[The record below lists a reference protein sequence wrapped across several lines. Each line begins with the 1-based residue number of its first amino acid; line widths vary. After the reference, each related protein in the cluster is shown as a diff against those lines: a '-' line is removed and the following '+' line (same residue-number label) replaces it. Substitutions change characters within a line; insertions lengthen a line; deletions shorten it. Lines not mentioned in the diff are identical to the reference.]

1 MPKVGDP
8 IPGTNLF
15 YEESDIANLGNEVSV
30 LGSSLAIP
38 DKLKADQTLA
48 MLTGNIRGGQYQNL
62 QGQTIDA
69 KTGQPVIP
77 PEESAKTPED
87 PTLQD
92 FIEYITPDGQTA
104 TIYQPEMNRGAI
116 ELLLKQGA
124 KPLKFLISRPL
135 AFDYGYGA
143 PAAFPSENAAQTAL
157 NDAKNELD
165 SLKKQFDSYR
175 ISDADL
181 QNQIS
186 SISAGWD
193 ARIAQMENIN
203 KRREASL
210 NTLGIRLGSRWTGGQ
225 FGEVVAEEER
235 QGIARIG
242 ELEAQKQSAIQ
253 TAKKAAR
260 DQNWEIYVKQVEL
273 AEKQYEKQQDAMKE
287 LNKLQTE
294 QSEKLQDQIKIQRDS
309 DRQEM
314 ESMITMADALAPLLF
329 GQLTNNENTNLELA
343 AKFADEFGISPQI
356 LLSRAMALQKNPTA
370 QNLGVDYGLLTEFLG
385 RQPTKEEYLTF
396 QRQQAEA
403 KKIIVG
409 VGGGADSLVQT
420 ILQNPELFNQL
431 TPTDKARVAP
441 QLAALGFTA
450 FGKPLSDTAIK
461 EITQTETGLEQLK
474 YLKDVVINNQD
485 LIGPIRGLAA
495 LNPYSK
501 ARQIQADIDRVKQ
514 SVGKALEGGVLRKE
528 DEEKYK
534 KILATITDVPETAL
548 HKINQLIATLTK
560 NVELYKE
567 QQSAAGR
574 TVDAKSDDPLGIR

>member
-260 DQNWEIYVKQVEL
+260 DQNWEIYVKQVDL
-273 AEKQYEKQQDAMKE
+273 AEKQYEKQQDAVRE
-287 LNKLQTE
+287 LNKLQAEQTKKLMEESKKSSRQAAIGDVITQMRDIGRELDPTE
-294 QSEKLQDQIKIQRDS
+294 IYSALNYDENGKMTGD
-309 DRQEM
+309 
-314 ESMITMADALAPLLF
+314 ITFKEITDITNALKTKPED
-329 GQLTNNENTNLELA
+329 T
-343 AKFADEFGISPQI
+343 
-356 LLSRAMALQKNPTA
+356 RPTA
-370 QNLGVDYGLLTEFLG
+370 QKEFEYYQSLSPDDKKAYDAFKNITDNPQISASERMAATIKYAIRAARKALENSAGEDGYVDPAVYTEL
-385 RQPTKEEYLTF
+385 RSNY
-396 QRQQAEA
+396 AEA
-403 KKIIVG
+403 IGDI
-409 VGGGADSLVQT
+409 AEFDNAFALLLSP
-420 ILQNPELFNQL
+420 NER
-431 TPTDKARVAP
+431 AR
-441 QLAALGFTA
+441 LG
-450 FGKPLSDTAIK
+450 
-461 EITQTETGLEQLK
+461 
-474 YLKDVVINNQD
+474 
-485 LIGPIRGLAA
+485 
-495 LNPYSK
+495 
-501 ARQIQADIDRVKQ
+501 
-514 SVGKALEGGVLRKE
+514 VGKAQGVKALEEE
-528 DEEKYK
+528 DD
-534 KILATITDVPETAL
+534 LF
-548 HKINQLIATLTK
+548 
-560 NVELYKE
+560 
-567 QQSAAGR
+567 
-574 TVDAKSDDPLGIR
+574 